1 MMYGHRWDPTTG
13 NKVYTDVVADSTVTV
28 LNSTDGNE
36 VVSYVTPVKIM
47 LLSCCVEGCEEA
59 VLARARSA
67 GRK

>member
-1 MMYGHRWDPTTG
+1 M
-13 NKVYTDVVADSTVTV
+13 YTDVVADSTVTV